1 MGYRML
7 YCNGPATLAAD
18 PIVLSGAMQDGLVI
32 KPSDGVAFR
41 DGPDFGRVLVFGADT
56 GGRYGLMTLTVA
68 PSALGAGMGAHL
80 HRGMEET
87 FLVQSGEIDFLIGET
102 VQTLRA
108 GDFVRAPAGV
118 RHGYVNRSGAPV
130 ELLVGFHPGGFE
142 TLFIKYSTD
151 LNPAPDPA
159 GFMIDAAAMVG
170 SEFEDG

>member
-1 MGYRML
+1 
-7 YCNGPATLAAD
+7 
-18 PIVLSGAMQDGLVI
+18 MQDGLVI
-32 KPSDGVAFR
+32 KPLDGVPFH

-68 PSALGAGMGAHL
+68 PSAPHAGLGAHL

-87 FLVQSGEIDFLIGET
+87 FLVQSGELEFVIGET

-142 TLFIKYSTD
+142 TLFLKYSTD
-151 LNPAPDPA
+151 QDPLPDAA
-159 GFMIDAAAMVG
+159 GFMLDAAAMVG
-170 SEFEDG
+170 SEFEEA